1 MDRKR
6 KLDVGDLG
14 SAQPAKSSSGAAAQ
28 GEDTREPACNPWT
41 NRAWSSRYYD
51 ILKKRKQLPVYEF
64 RSDLEKKVLENQVV
78 IVEGETGSGKTT
90 QIPQFLLPLLAQPG
104 KKSIA
109 CTQPRRVAAMSIAK
123 RVSEEMDVDL
133 GQEVGY
139 TIRFED
145 LSSSSTILKFL
156 TDGMLLREAMIDPL
170 LSRYSCIVLDEAH
183 ERTLSTDVLM
193 GLLKEILPKRKDD
206 LKLIVMSAT
215 LDALKFQQY
224 FDNAPLLKVPG
235 RTHPVEVF
243 YTAEPEKD
251 FIEAAVRTVLQIHQ
265 FEGRGD
271 VLLFLTGEEEI
282 EEACRRIRLESEQ
295 LDKTQCGPVA
305 VYPLYSTLPPRQQQD
320 IFKDAPPPYTPGGV
334 PGRKVVVS
342 TNIAETS
349 LTIDG
354 IVYVVDPGFSK
365 QKIYNPRTRMESLLV
380 SPISRASAQ
389 QRSGRAGR
397 TQPGKCFRL
406 YTEKSFSAELQEQ
419 SYPEVLRSRMET
431 VALTLLK
438 LGIEDLVHFDFMDP
452 PAPETMMRALEELNY
467 LGALDDEGAITPLG
481 HRMSEMPL
489 EPQLAKILLSSPD
502 YHCSHEMLSIVSL
515 LAGPSIFLRPR
526 EAAKAADEAKAQF
539 AHADGDH
546 LTLLNAYH
554 AYKESG
560 DSRDWCY
567 DNFLNYR
574 TLQSAD
580 SVRKQLERQL
590 QRMGLPIVQGDFSS
604 SDYYL
609 NIRKCLAAGLF
620 MQVAHLQRQGHY
632 LTAKDN
638 QVVAIHPSSVLDT
651 KPAWIVFQDFVLTT
665 RNFVRTVTA
674 QRIEWLVELAP
685 HYFDL
690 ETWPE
695 GETKIELERTYR
707 RIMQD
712 REAAA
717 RRR

>member
-6 KLDVGDLG
+6 KLDLG
-14 SAQPAKSSSGAAAQ
+14 GADGLESSKTGKGSSAHFSHYDETQ
-28 GEDTREPACNPWT
+28 GGVNPWT
-41 NRAWSSRYYD
+41 NRPLSSRFYE
-51 ILKKRKQLPVYEF
+51 ILRKRKQLPVYEF
-64 RSDLEKKVLENQVV
+64 RDDLEQKVIANQVI

-90 QIPQFLLPLLAQPG
+90 QIPQFLLPMLAKPG
-104 KKSIA
+104 KQAIA

-123 RVSEEMDVDL
+123 RVSEEMDVEI
-133 GQEVGY
+133 GQQVGY

-145 LSSSSTILKFL
+145 LSNPQTILKFL
-156 TDGMLLREAMIDPL
+156 TDGMLLREAMLDPL
-170 LSRYSCIVLDEAH
+170 LSKYSCIVLDEAH

-193 GLLKEILPKRKDD
+193 GLLKEILPKRPD
-206 LKLIVMSAT
+206 LKLVVMSAT
-215 LDALKFQQY
+215 LDAVKFQQY

-235 RTHPVEVF
+235 RTHPVEIF

-251 FIEAAVRTVLQIHQ
+251 FIEASVRTVLQIHQ
-265 FEGRGD
+265 FEAKGD
-271 VLLFLTGEEEI
+271 ILLFLTGEEEI
-282 EEACRRIRLESEQ
+282 EDACRRIRLESDQ
-295 LDKTQCGPVA
+295 LDPATCGPIM

-320 IFKDAPPPYTPGGV
+320 IFKDAPLPRTPGGV

-365 QKIYNPRTRMESLLV
+365 QKIFNPRIRVESLLV
-380 SPISRASAQ
+380 SPISQASAQ

-406 YTEKSFSAELQEQ
+406 YTEKSFQEELQIQ

-467 LGALDDEGAITPLG
+467 LGALDDEGGITPLG

-489 EPQLAKILLSSPD
+489 EPQLAKMLLVSPEFG
-502 YHCSHEMLSIVSL
+502 CSHEMLSIVSL

-539 AHADGDH
+539 SHADGDH

-560 DSRDWCY
+560 DSKEWCY

-580 SVRKQLERQL
+580 SVRLQLERQL
-590 QRMGLPIVQGDFSS
+590 QRSGLQVVAGDYSQP
-604 SDYYL
+604 DYYI
-609 NIRKCLAAGLF
+609 NIRKCLATGLF

-632 LTAKDN
+632 LTAKDH
-638 QVVAIHPSSVLDT
+638 QVVAIHPSSVLDG
-651 KPAWIVFQDFVLTT
+651 KPAWIVFQDFVMTS
-665 RNFVRTVTA
+665 RNFVRTVTS
-674 QRIEWLVELAP
+674 QRVEWLVETAP

-695 GETKIELERTYR
+695 GETKQELERVYR
-707 RIMQD
+707 RIMQEKG
-712 REAAA
+712 RK
-717 RRR
+717 